1 MIIDSPVGRFPFEV
15 TKIRIRSGQVHV
27 EGAMGTWPTRVH
39 VPIAD
44 LPRVLGLALP
54 SGTSAGLAGS
64 AMVVGVLAVA
74 RRRRHRCTRSHSN

>member
-15 TKIRIRSGQVHV
+15 TSIRIRSGQVRV

-64 AMVVGVLAVA
+64 AMVVGLLAVA
-74 RRRRHRCTRSHSN
+74 RGRRRRRARSHSS